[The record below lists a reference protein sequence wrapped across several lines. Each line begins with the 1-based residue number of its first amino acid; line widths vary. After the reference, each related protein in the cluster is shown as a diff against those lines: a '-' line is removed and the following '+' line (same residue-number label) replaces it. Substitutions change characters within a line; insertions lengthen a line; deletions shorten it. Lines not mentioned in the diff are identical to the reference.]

1 MQGRAVS
8 TRRIVIAGGSGFL
21 GAALARRLAERGD
34 EVVVLSRGNWASAP
48 KGVRVVPW
56 DGRSI
61 RAWVAAVDGC
71 DAIVNLCGRSV
82 DCVKTAVHC
91 AEIMSSRVESTRVLG
106 EAVAAATKRPRVW
119 VQMSTAHIYGDPA
132 KGVVCDESTA
142 LGPEHELAPKVGR
155 AWEAAFDAA
164 CPPGVRR
171 VVLRTGF
178 VLGRGE
184 GALKRLETLCRWGL
198 GGRVGRGEHGMSWL
212 HIHDMTGIML
222 RGIDDDSMRGV
233 YIAAAPAPV
242 SNREFMRELRRVAG
256 GLAALGIGP
265 PAFEWMVRLGAPLVL
280 RTDPEL
286 AIFGRY
292 CVPRRLMNEG
302 FEFRF
307 REVGSAL
314 ADLYG
319 RVVSSS

>member
-1 MQGRAVS
+1 MGVR
-8 TRRIVIAGGSGFL
+8 RRIVIAGGSGFL
-21 GAALARRLAERGD
+21 GAALARRLVEGGD
-34 EVVVLSRGNWASAP
+34 DVVVFSRGGWASAP
-48 KGVRVVPW
+48 SGVRVIAW
-56 DGRSI
+56 DGRTI
-61 RAWVAAVDGC
+61 GAWVAAVDGC

-82 DCVKTAVHC
+82 DCVKTAKHC

-155 AWEAAFDAA
+155 AWEAAFDAT

-198 GGRVGRGEHGMSWL
+198 GGRVGRGEQGMSWL
-212 HIHDMTGIML
+212 HIEDMTRIMV
-222 RGIDDDSMRGV
+222 RAIDDDAMTGV
-233 YIAAAPAPV
+233 YVAAAPGPV

-256 GLAALGIGP
+256 GLGGLGVGP
-265 PAFEWMVRLGAPLVL
+265 PAFEWMVRVGAPLVL

-286 AIFGRY
+286 AIYGRY
-292 CVPRRLMNEG
+292 CVPRRLLSEG
-302 FEFRF
+302 YAFAFPDLPDALRDVYR
-307 REVGSAL
+307 RE
-314 ADLYG
+314 
-319 RVVSSS
+319 RV